1 MKKTRG
7 ESKALD
13 DDNHIQLK
21 TFLLWM
27 VAFYLCLVQVTFK
40 GNQRQQM
47 GVVVTTQLFFICAL
61 SKRPKGQIKV
71 ANRSSHFVFNEL
83 KTPEFYFFKG
93 QSLRPEE
100 SQRLWMMIITFNW
113 AHFYFGWL
121 LFICLLSKWPLRVTK
136 GCKWVSWLPNCFLF
150 VAYPRD
156 LKDK

>member
-47 GVVVTTQLFFICAL
+47 GVVVTTQLFFFA
-61 SKRPKGQIKV
+61 P
-71 ANRSSHFVFNEL
+71 
-83 KTPEFYFFKG
+83 
-93 QSLRPEE
+93 
-100 SQRLWMMIITFNW
+100 
-113 AHFYFGWL
+113 
-121 LFICLLSKWPLRVTK
+121 
-136 GCKWVSWLPNCFLF
+136 
-150 VAYPRD
+150 YPRD
-156 LKDK
+156 LKGK